1 MTFNEVILGN
11 APFIGATRFGHRSR
25 LYELDFKKQP
35 ENIAKI
41 MNKSNEMGVKN
52 ILIKNNKDVVD
63 AVKLSESEGFDWNV
77 IGITDCTNFD
87 DDLKIFEDLSANT
100 ILLSDKFVD
109 SHIKDDKFDDIAN
122 YLNKINDMNKIAGL
136 ESNLA
141 FHNTPL
147 IYNSF
152 LMDLFDV
159 YMIPLNFYGYM
170 LDCDYFKKENKE
182 IYKENISKM
191 NKKIIAN
198 HTLAT
203 GILKPA
209 EAYEYI
215 KNIDFIDSVCVGV
228 AKTEEAE
235 ETFDVINKY
244 I

>member
-1 MTFNEVILGN
+1 
-11 APFIGATRFGHRSR
+11 
-25 LYELDFKKQP
+25 
-35 ENIAKI
+35 
-41 MNKSNEMGVKN
+41 
-52 ILIKNNKDVVD
+52 
-63 AVKLSESEGFDWNV
+63 
-77 IGITDCTNFD
+77 
-87 DDLKIFEDLSANT
+87 
-100 ILLSDKFVD
+100 
-109 SHIKDDKFDDIAN
+109 
-122 YLNKINDMNKIAGL
+122 
-136 ESNLA
+136 
-141 FHNTPL
+141 
-147 IYNSF
+147 
-152 LMDLFDV
+152 
-159 YMIPLNFYGYM
+159 M